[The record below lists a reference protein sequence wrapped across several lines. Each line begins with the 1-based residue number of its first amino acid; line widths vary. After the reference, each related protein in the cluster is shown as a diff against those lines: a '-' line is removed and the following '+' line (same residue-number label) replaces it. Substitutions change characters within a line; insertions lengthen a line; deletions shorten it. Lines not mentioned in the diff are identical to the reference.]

1 MAMEQDIVISELLV
15 NSSNALESIRRLLS
29 QLTSSPVAL
38 TREGLEAIV
47 ASSSSHLFLAKCGD
61 DIVGMLTIGEYIV
74 PTGRKMWI
82 EDVVVD
88 ASQRGRSLGRT
99 LVEHA
104 IEYVRNNRP
113 EATLMLT
120 SRPSRVAANALYRS
134 AGFTSKETNVYS
146 MKFDEQKK

>member
-1 MAMEQDIVISELLV
+1 MEKEYHIFEVTEPKEEYAAAIRNLLP
-15 NSSNALESIRRLLS
+15 
-29 QLTSSPVAL
+29 QL
-38 TREGLEAIV
+38 
-47 ASSSSHLFLAKCGD
+47 SSSQHIFTLDTLQSLTACEGTHLFLMQAEGS
-61 DIVGMLTIGEYIV
+61 IVGMLTLCSALS
-74 PTGRKMWI
+74 PTGCKMWI

-88 ASQRGRSLGRT
+88 ASQRGRSFGRT

-134 AGFTSKETNVYS
+134 AGFTPKETNVYS
-146 MKFDEQKK
+146 MKFSD

>member
-1 MAMEQDIVISELLV
+1 MEYKIFEVTEAKEEYAVAIRNLLP
-15 NSSNALESIRRLLS
+15 
-29 QLTSSPVAL
+29 QL
-38 TREGLEAIV
+38 
-47 ASSSSHLFLAKCGD
+47 SSSQHTFTLDTLQSLVANDCTKLFLLQTKES
-61 DIVGMLTIGEYIV
+61 IVGMLTLCSALS
-74 PTGRKMWI
+74 PTGQKMWI
-82 EDVVVD
+82 EDVVID

-104 IEYVRNNRP
+104 IEYVRTNHP

-134 AGFTSKETNVYS
+134 AGFTPKETNVYS